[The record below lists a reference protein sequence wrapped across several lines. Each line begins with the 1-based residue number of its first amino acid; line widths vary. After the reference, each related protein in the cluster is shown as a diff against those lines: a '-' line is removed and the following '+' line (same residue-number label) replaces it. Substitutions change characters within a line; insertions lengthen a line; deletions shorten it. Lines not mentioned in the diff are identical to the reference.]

1 MTSLLDYKDKVFDSF
16 ERWNFDITSGG
27 EHVTMPTPMGKTFNF
42 VPPGVFTS
50 LDLPFSFPDEPT
62 TNLFVDCDF
71 GCVFA
76 MTRLIMRMICIMCKS
91 DSLSTTHLTPLVIGV
106 PSTKP
111 FCGKIQI
118 K

>member
-1 MTSLLDYKDKVFDSF
+1 
-16 ERWNFDITSGG
+16 
-27 EHVTMPTPMGKTFNF
+27 MPTPTGKTFNF
-42 VPPGVFTS
+42 FPQGVFIS
-50 LDLPFSFPDEPT
+50 LDLPFFPDKPT

-76 MTRLIMRMICIMCKS
+76 MTRLIMRMICVVCKS
-91 DSLSTTHLTPLVIGV
+91 DSLLTTHLTPLVIGV

-111 FCGKIQI
+111 ICGKIQN